1 MICLIISQ
9 KKKEQSKIRNENL
22 QCRKWMVMYQA
33 SHETWIRSS
42 SSEAPVTCPTFWE
55 SRCRNVC
62 HHQNITKGATAYKLG
77 SSCVHFS
84 ICRLGHHLVLPGFS
98 MDKPPSS
105 EQNFSS
111 PQGKV
116 LPEWNVKG
124 YVNTESIFY
133 LYAMDAWVFV
143 TQTNMGV
150 SNSSAETCQ
159 KIYRSTVPTWWF
171 HYTFL
176 GGFLFKFLL
185 FLK

>member
-1 MICLIISQ
+1 
-9 KKKEQSKIRNENL
+9 
-22 QCRKWMVMYQA
+22 
-33 SHETWIRSS
+33 
-42 SSEAPVTCPTFWE
+42 
-55 SRCRNVC
+55 
-62 HHQNITKGATAYKLG
+62 
-77 SSCVHFS
+77 
-84 ICRLGHHLVLPGFS
+84 

-171 HYTFL
+171 HYTFW
-176 GGFLFKFLL
+176 GGISI
-185 FLK
+185 